1 MNSHTTEFIIYV
13 AYCSI
18 VITSGVMVNKKL
30 YRNVKNEEHL
40 EKGKIIQKI
49 MKNHSLA
56 QCVAWPT
63 LILSFFMLK
72 INKDILDIMP
82 HDLVGYIIVV
92 IRCFNSFYATY
103 NGFNSLVIA
112 ISRYICIVHEAT
124 LDRFGVKK
132 LRYFMIT
139 SSFGIPVLFCI
150 LNEFLIPVEHVWGA
164 HFMPNYT
171 NSIDERGDNE
181 INVEDN
187 LQQSP
192 LYLISVAYL
201 PSSITLG
208 FKFLRF
214 IILILVYSNI
224 LEGILYLHIYIWY
237 HR

>member
-1 MNSHTTEFIIYV
+1 MNSQTSEVIIYV
-13 AYCSI
+13 IYSCV
-18 VITSGVMVNKKL
+18 VITLGLMVNKKL

-49 MKNHSLA
+49 VKNHTLA
-56 QCVAWPT
+56 QCVAWPI
-63 LILSFFMLK
+63 LILAGFTLK
-72 INKDILDIMP
+72 INKDILDIIP
-82 HDLVGYIIVV
+82 PRVVGYLIIV
-92 IRCFNSFYATY
+92 IRIFNTFFATY
-103 NGFNSLVIA
+103 SGFNSLVIA
-112 ISRYICIVHEAT
+112 LSRYICVVHEAFI
-124 LDRFGVKK
+124 DRFGVKK
-132 LRYFMIT
+132 LRQFMIT

-192 LYLISVAYL
+192 LYLISVAYF